1 MTENKP
7 KKSSPG
13 AARGQGPRR
22 FRGNKPLVKEMRTLN
37 SDQDVP
43 MLKFGPSNN
52 FVLFKERLATACL
65 EKYGKLGRLI
75 GLEKYW
81 MPPPIDEKKYLVKD
95 DKGNESMT
103 EITKQT
109 MIQDIKE

>member
-1 MTENKP
+1 M
-7 KKSSPG
+7 
-13 AARGQGPRR
+13 
-22 FRGNKPLVKEMRTLN
+22 VKEMRTLN